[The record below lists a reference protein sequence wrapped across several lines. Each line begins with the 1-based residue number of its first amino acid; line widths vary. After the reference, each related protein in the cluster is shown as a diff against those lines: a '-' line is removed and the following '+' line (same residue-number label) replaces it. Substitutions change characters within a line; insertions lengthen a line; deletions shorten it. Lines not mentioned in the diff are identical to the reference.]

1 MTQTQSPLRR
11 LHPNIWVVTATSFLT
26 DISSEMIVYLIPL
39 FLANILGVRTAV
51 IGLIDGIAETTA
63 SLLKIYSGALS
74 DKLGNRKWLAVIG
87 YGLST
92 ISKPF
97 LYFANSWGWVLG
109 VRFGDRAGKGIRT
122 APRDALVAA
131 STDEKFRGLAFGLH
145 RAGDTA
151 GAFLGIGIAALIIWL
166 TQTNESLLKVT
177 TFRTA
182 VLVSIV
188 PAVLAVIVLAL
199 GAKEV
204 TMPNKGAGA
213 MRLSLKGMDT
223 RFKSFLLVVVL
234 FTLGNSSDSFI
245 VLRAQER
252 GLSVLQ
258 TMFMLMTFTAIYT
271 VLSGPLGALS
281 DKVGR
286 RKLIIG
292 GWLAYG
298 LVYLGFA
305 FSATGWHIW
314 ALFGLYGVYYA
325 ATEGTAKA
333 LVADLVPDTQRGTAY
348 GLFNAAIGLTALP
361 ASVIA
366 GVLWQ
371 GVGAWNGLGASAPF
385 FFGAGMA
392 LLACVLF
399 WKMVKAD

>member
-1 MTQTQSPLRR
+1 M
-11 LHPNIWVVTATSFLT
+11 
-26 DISSEMIVYLIPL
+26 
-39 FLANILGVRTAV
+39 
-51 IGLIDGIAETTA
+51 
-63 SLLKIYSGALS
+63 
-74 DKLGNRKWLAVIG
+74 
-87 YGLST
+87 ST
-92 ISKPF
+92 IAKPF

-131 STDEKFRGLAFGLH
+131 STDEKARGLAFGLH

-151 GAFLGIGIAALIIWL
+151 GAFLGIGTAALIIWL
-166 TQTNESLLKVT
+166 TQTNDSLLSVA
-177 TFRTA
+177 TFRTV
-182 VLVSIV
+182 VLVSII

-204 TMPNKGAGA
+204 AEAGQA
-213 MRLSLKGMDT
+213 SKKMHLSFKGMDA
-223 RFKSFLLVVVL
+223 RFKYFLLVIVI

-258 TMFMLMTFTAIYT
+258 TMFMLMTFTAVYT
-271 VLSGPLGALS
+271 ILSGPLGALS

-286 RKLIIG
+286 RRLIIG

-314 ALFGLYGVYYA
+314 MLFGLYGVYYA

-348 GLFNAAIGLTALP
+348 GLFNAAVGLSALP

-366 GVLWQ
+366 GALWQ
-371 GVGAWNGLGASAPF
+371 GVGDWNGFGASAPF
-385 FFGAGMA
+385 LFGALMA

-399 WKMVKAD
+399 WRWVR